1 MHVLIT
7 EAGMIG
13 RKLADSLVTAGGLG
27 GRIRFH
33 IAEELAWNS
42 G

>member
-1 MHVLIT
+1 
-7 EAGMIG
+7 MIG
-13 RKLADSLVTAGGLG
+13 RKLADSLVKAGGLG

-33 IAEELAWNS
+33 IEEEIARNS